1 MEKLNCFILC
11 GLSSK
16 ERDNMVYNAFM
27 EYASKKAL
35 YIANKHDMSLEYCGM
50 YIAEGL
56 YFKYM
61 ELKDKKIESFGYH
74 YNNVEYES
82 FIHVL
87 ALVKKVLNKLNFA
100 CGGIYTS
107 AHMST
112 DDMEYLPN
120 VVAVYHKSEL
130 IKNDIGSTK
139 NVDIVDLIAQWE
151 NRTVRNDAKLKNA
164 MALCNACNIKGS
176 YNVDKKESEKNA
188 RLFTFIN
195 DSTISNYLTPETE
208 TIYNECIHT
217 ASFYIKQLKDKPN
230 FNKVETVLKHGE
242 KTSADKMMIKRF
254 KDRNGLQSLSFKD
267 LQYLFN

>member
-1 MEKLNCFILC
+1 MDKLNCFVLC
-11 GLSSK
+11 GVSPK
-16 ERDNMVYNAFM
+16 TRDTMVYNAFM
-27 EYASKKAL
+27 EYANKKAL
-35 YIANKHDMSLEYCGM
+35 YIASKHDMSLEYCGM

-56 YFKYM
+56 FFKYL
-61 ELKDKKIESFGYH
+61 ELRDKKIDSFGYH

-87 ALVKKVLNKLNFA
+87 SLIKKVLNKLNFA
-100 CGGIYTS
+100 CGGVYTR
-107 AHMST
+107 AHLST
-112 DDMEYLPN
+112 NETEYLPN
-120 VVAVYHKSEL
+120 VLAVYYKSEL

-151 NRTVRNDAKLKNA
+151 NRSVRNDAKLKSA

-176 YNVDKKESEKNA
+176 YNVDKKESEKNS

-217 ASFYIKQLKDKPN
+217 AAFYIKQLKEKKN
-230 FNKVETVLKHGE
+230 FSKVESVLKFGE
-242 KTSADKMMIKRF
+242 KSSSDKMTVKRF
-254 KDRNGLQSLSFKD
+254 KDRNGLQSLTFKD

>member
-1 MEKLNCFILC
+1 MEKLNCYVLC

-16 ERDNMVYNAFM
+16 KRDNMVYNAFL

-35 YIANKHDMSLEYCGM
+35 YIASKHDMSIEYCSM

-61 ELKDKKIESFGYH
+61 ELRNKKIEAFGYH

-87 ALVKKVLNKLNFA
+87 SLVKKVLNKLNFA
-100 CGGIYTS
+100 CGGEYIKG
-107 AHMST
+107 HMST
-112 DDMEYLPN
+112 NDMEYLPN
-120 VVAVYHKSEL
+120 VIAVYHKGEL
-130 IKNDIGSTK
+130 IKNDIGSIK
-139 NVDIVDLIAQWE
+139 NVDIVDLISQWE
-151 NRTVRNDAKLKNA
+151 NRSVRNEAKLKSA

-176 YNVDKKESEKNA
+176 YNVDKKESEKSS
-188 RLFTFIN
+188 RLFNFIN
-195 DSTISNYLTPETE
+195 DITVSNYLTPESE

-217 ASFYIKQLKDKPN
+217 AAFYIKQLKDKNN

-242 KTSADKMMIKRF
+242 KSSSDKMMIKRF
-254 KDRNGLQSLSFKD
+254 KDKNGLQSLTFKD